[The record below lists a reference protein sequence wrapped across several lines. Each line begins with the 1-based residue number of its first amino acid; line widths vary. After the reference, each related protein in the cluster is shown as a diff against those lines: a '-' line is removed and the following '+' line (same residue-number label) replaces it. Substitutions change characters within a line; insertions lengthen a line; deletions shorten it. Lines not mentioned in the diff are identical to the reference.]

1 MFATITKSAIIAVFD
16 VIYISILVFL
26 LVKEFTE
33 TFKNEMEYCKN
44 RQDNLY
50 KTLLSLKTLIDM
62 DKAKQDELINNI
74 NNINILNKQFGK
86 DNQEVSKNTI
96 TFPHFTLFNDGNY
109 EPKKHNGYRE
119 LKPDLYLLSE
129 QLAKYL
135 DKENGTC
142 MTFDEIY
149 IPILSYLNNFK
160 KYPNTLINILRIP
173 ENENH
178 DITLDIFKKHIQ
190 SHLTKVN

>member
-74 NNINILNKQFGK
+74 NIIQNI
-86 DNQEVSKNTI
+86 TI
-96 TFPHFTLFNDGNY
+96 II
-109 EPKKHNGYRE
+109 
-119 LKPDLYLLSE
+119 
-129 QLAKYL
+129 KY
-135 DKENGTC
+135 G
-142 MTFDEIY
+142 
-149 IPILSYLNNFK
+149 
-160 KYPNTLINILRIP
+160 
-173 ENENH
+173 
-178 DITLDIFKKHIQ
+178 
-190 SHLTKVN
+190 